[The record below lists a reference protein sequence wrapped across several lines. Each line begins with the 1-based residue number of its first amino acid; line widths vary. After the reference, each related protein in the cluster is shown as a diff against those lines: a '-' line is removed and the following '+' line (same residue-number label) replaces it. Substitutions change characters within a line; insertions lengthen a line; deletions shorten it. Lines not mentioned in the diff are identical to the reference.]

1 MSYAEAKEIALLRQE
16 LRACWDAGDTRGAK
30 IVLGRLRDRA
40 GEDLELLAEANR
52 WDFKLAA

>member
-30 IVLGRLRDRA
+30 NALDRLRDRA
-40 GEDLELLAEANR
+40 GEDHELLAEANR